1 MELIIVKYGN
11 LMGSPDVKKK
21 MFDAGVNTPESDKLF
36 DEMYGLKISMGLN
49 GQSTSMILL
58 EPECPKLF
66 PAIVDFSFI
75 CADPASH
82 NESSIDAAMGAL
94 DKNNLAPSDIK
105 SIFVTHP
112 HGDHHDPR
120 MLNKFPNAKIYA
132 DPDSKIPGTNPFPEN
147 APSSIISINTPGHGT
162 PHCSFIVDLIDKD
175 ISVCIAGDL
184 IMSHAHY
191 LSLDTPLA
199 FSDAGKGKKSVEK
212 ILSELYNRN
221 TRFKMILPGHDI
233 PFFV

>member
-11 LMGSPDVKKK
+11 LMGSPDVKRK
-21 MFDAGVNTPESDKLF
+21 MFEAGVNTPESDKLF
-36 DEMYGLKISMGLN
+36 DQIYGLKISMGLN
-49 GQSTSMILL
+49 GQSTSAILL
-58 EPECPKLF
+58 EPECPELF
-66 PAIVDFSFI
+66 PAVVDFSFI

-82 NESSIDAAMGAL
+82 NESSIDAAMDAL
-94 DKNNLAPSDIK
+94 KKNGVSPADVK

-120 MLNKFPNAKIYA
+120 MLPKFTNAEIYA
-132 DPDSKIPGTNPFPEN
+132 DPDSKIPGTKPFPDN
-147 APSSIISINTPGHGT
+147 TPSSIISIDTPGHGT
-162 PHCSFIVDLIDKD
+162 PHCSFIVDLLEKD

-191 LSLDTPLA
+191 LSMDGPLA
-199 FSDAGKGKKSVEK
+199 FSDAAKGKESVNK
-212 ILSELYNRN
+212 VLSELHKRN